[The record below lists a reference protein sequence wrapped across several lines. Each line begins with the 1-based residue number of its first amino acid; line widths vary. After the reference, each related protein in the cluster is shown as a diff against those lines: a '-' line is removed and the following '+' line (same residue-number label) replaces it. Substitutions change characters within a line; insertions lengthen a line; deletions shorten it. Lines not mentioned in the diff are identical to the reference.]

1 MDETRKA
8 PSPKDV
14 LGHLS
19 PSSRRRPSS
28 RKRASRPGPARSVA
42 RRCGRPCRS
51 PGHACKGRHAVVCV
65 AVRPHARLPRE
76 ASMSVTQSA
85 ALSGGRRGR
94 FASRPLACAPA
105 GFDFW
110 RIFGALGGQI
120 WLARAKFVPYA
131 AVYGTE
137 GQRFESSRARSTKR
151 RSRAKSW
158 AGSCRLGTVGWEQ
171 ERCHEVTGGL
181 DRAPVAV
188 RSLGVCWRAPIDP
201 GRLSRERTPRLRPPP
216 SP

>member
-8 PSPKDV
+8 PSPKEV
-14 LGHLS
+14 LGHIS

-137 GQRFESSRARSTKR
+137 GQRFESFSGALHEKAFQSQILGGFVPTWHSRVGT
-151 RSRAKSW
+151 
-158 AGSCRLGTVGWEQ
+158 GTVPRG
-171 ERCHEVTGGL
+171 
-181 DRAPVAV
+181 DR
-188 RSLGVCWRAPIDP
+188 W
-201 GRLSRERTPRLRPPP
+201 PR
-216 SP
+216 

>member
-8 PSPKDV
+8 PSPKEV
-14 LGHLS
+14 LGHIS

-137 GQRFESSRARSTKR
+137 GQRVRNPLGRSV
-151 RSRAKSW
+151 
-158 AGSCRLGTVGWEQ
+158 AGFSPDLSVGGAP
-171 ERCHEVTGGL
+171 RVKCSNTRFTG
-181 DRAPVAV
+181 PVAP
-188 RSLGVCWRAPIDP
+188 SLEFPATFLAMSAMARRGL
-201 GRLSRERTPRLRPPP
+201 GREV
-216 SP
+216 